1 MIQRVLSALLGLVFV
16 ALTFVFASLFVAL
29 AITAGAITWGWL
41 WWRARNRVQR
51 SGSRVIEGEY
61 RTIETR

>member
-41 WWRARNRVQR
+41 WWRTRKARR
-51 SGSRVIEGEY
+51 RVIEGEY
-61 RTIETR
+61 RIVESR